1 MEKLIIRADVT
12 WQEID
17 ERVNDISK
25 RAHEI
30 NQMTDKKEALK
41 EFRIPRDLVDSDW
54 HELWKSRN
62 HEIVNGCA
70 PLHHYS
76 GYYGHV
82 HYTRPYNIANLSTNL
97 DEFDEAKGW
106 YYVFDPRNR

>member
-1 MEKLIIRADVT
+1 MKKLIIRADAT

-17 ERVNDISK
+17 ERVNGISK

-30 NQMTDKKEALK
+30 NQMFDKKEALK
-41 EFRIPRDLVDSDW
+41 KFRILRDLVNSDR

-70 PLHHYS
+70 PLYHYS
-76 GYYGHV
+76 GYGEHIN
-82 HYTRPYNIANLSTNL
+82 YTRPYNIANLNTNL
-97 DEFDEAKGW
+97 DEFDQAKDW
-106 YYVFDPRNR
+106 YYVFNSRKG